1 MKLFIFLIVLC
12 SVINHAAGSR
22 IEEKSVNK
30 LQVQRVYIVPGKP
43 LFIEF
48 PCNIQFALP
57 GTKTDLEI
65 KVGINHK
72 NNLSFWAH
80 SMSDV
85 TGINV
90 KCGQDMLVFDVIPH
104 KQKYQQFIKITSI
117 HSITNNL
124 KRRLITS
131 SKSPETLIYAGKRS
145 KITTHKG
152 EKQ

>member
-1 MKLFIFLIVLC
+1 MKSILYLLMLFGADSF
-12 SVINHAAGSR
+12 AATSR
-22 IEEKSVNK
+22 IESKVLDRSK
-30 LQVQRVYIVPGKP
+30 VQRVFVVPGKP

-72 NNLSFWAH
+72 NNLTFWAH

-90 KCGQDMLVFDVIPH
+90 KCGEDMVVFDVIPH
-104 KQKYQQFIKITSI
+104 KSKYQRFIKVTSITSGKGFI
-117 HSITNNL
+117 
-124 KRRLITS
+124 KKRLISS
-131 SKSPETLIYAGKRS
+131 SKSPEEVVYSGKKKR
-145 KITTHKG
+145 IMLNQG
-152 EKQ
+152 GL

>member
-1 MKLFIFLIVLC
+1 MKSFFLIITCIVL
-12 SVINHAAGSR
+12 SSLAKASKIESKSINKN
-22 IEEKSVNK
+22 E
-30 LQVQRVYIVPGKP
+30 VQRVYIVPGKP

-48 PCNIQFALP
+48 PCDVQFALP

-90 KCGQDMLVFDVIPH
+90 KCGTDMVVFDVIPH
-104 KQKYQQFIKITSI
+104 KYKYQQFIKVTSI
-117 HSITNNL
+117 LSDRRSA

-131 SKSPETLIYAGKRS
+131 SESPETLVYSGKRAELL
-145 KITTHKG
+145 TNKG
-152 EKQ
+152 NKQ